1 MGTFHFLNVRNGDC
15 SIIQHPSGH
24 TTVIDVYNAS
34 SEALSEAQAID
45 AVVALDESRGNFN
58 QKAFPVNLIS
68 YLKKFGISSIFRF
81 ILTHPD
87 MDHIGGIEDLFN
99 EFSPANFWDTDNAC
113 VKDDFGNG
121 GPHDEQDWLFY
132 KALRDNRP
140 TESPKRLVLYSG
152 KRGKYYNQ
160 AEDGS
165 GGGDGI
171 YILSPTK
178 ELMKA
183 AIESD
188 DYNDFSYVLV
198 YKSNGGRIIVAGD
211 SHDATWEH
219 ILANHYNDVAN
230 AEVLLAPHHGRKSNR
245 TYQFLDVVKP
255 KITLFGNANHEHLAY
270 GLGTHVN
277 CNS

>member
-1 MGTFHFLNVRNGDC
+1 
-15 SIIQHPSGH
+15 
-24 TTVIDVYNAS
+24 
-34 SEALSEAQAID
+34 
-45 AVVALDESRGNFN
+45 
-58 QKAFPVNLIS
+58 
-68 YLKKFGISSIFRF
+68 
-81 ILTHPD
+81 

-113 VKDDFGNG
+113 VKDGFGNG

-183 AIESD
+183 AIELD
-188 DYNDFSYVLV
+188 DYNDSSYVLV

-270 GLGTHVN
+270 GAWNSRQLQFITNNQANCVVINTDVKPMQFFVTNEVFARSRNPQTYYSPIYHAYFLGYLVE
-277 CNS
+277 